1 MGCDTR
7 FLVCLVPGLAGHFLG
22 GFENANIEA
31 GRGHFIFFVWEDTT
45 MLFREPQSRQRQH
58 TFGH

>member
-31 GRGHFIFFVWEDTT
+31 GRGHFIWV
-45 MLFREPQSRQRQH
+45 
-58 TFGH
+58 